1 MVYGP
6 FSLADAAAADM
17 TLKAWLNSEAG
28 YDTLLWGASLDG
40 SWFYGYQASGSSGWS
55 TKSLDFSNVPYLGD
69 LRGQPQVWV
78 GIRFLSDWDTVY
90 PEGAYV
96 DDILIRKNT
105 SPTYAEDTSLL
116 MDPGGMPA
124 SAKCDAQGR
133 VHQSAGVD

>member
-6 FSLADAAAADM
+6 FSLADATAAIM
-17 TLKAWLNSEAG
+17 TLKAWINSESG
-28 YDTLLWGASLDG
+28 FDTLLWGASLDG
-40 SWFYGYQASGSSGWS
+40 SWFSGYEASGSSGWS

-105 SPTYAEDTSLL
+105 SATYAQDASLPI
-116 MDPGGMPA
+116 DPGGTPA
-124 SAKCDAQGR
+124 SARYDAQSGMF
-133 VHQSAGVD
+133 QSVEVD